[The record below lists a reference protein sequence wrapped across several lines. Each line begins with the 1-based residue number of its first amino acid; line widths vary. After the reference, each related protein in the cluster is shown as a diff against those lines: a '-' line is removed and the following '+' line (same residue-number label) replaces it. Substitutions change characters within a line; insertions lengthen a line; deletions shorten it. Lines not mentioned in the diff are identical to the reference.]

1 MDAVGDKART
11 NCAGFFRQLMFD
23 AAWLAHQQCCYWSP
37 RDDAK
42 QRALPTR
49 EKVEV
54 LSKLEVVQF

>member
-11 NCAGFFRQLMFD
+11 NFAGLFRQLMFD
-23 AAWLAHQQCCYWSP
+23 AAWLAHQQCCYWSS

-49 EKVEV
+49 EKVE
-54 LSKLEVVQF
+54 